1 MQKEQHIKG
10 KSLLKTFI
18 QLVLFVGLGIF
29 FIWLSLRSLSHDDIR
44 SMLEAM
50 EKINN
55 PKSWLIISAAA
66 AMAIFADFARAVRAR
81 ILLEPLGY
89 KPRLSMAFYSVMVCY
104 LANLALPRLGE
115 VLRCSFLQRFE
126 DVPFQKSLGTVVT
139 ERVVDIICWLV
150 LLVIS
155 IAVNTG
161 ILSEL
166 IVDQEAQQ
174 SLGAWLSAK
183 WSSLVH
189 GSGLY
194 LLIAIIVVLAVTIRL
209 THKWWRKSR
218 LCMKIRDFFLDL
230 WHGIVSIKDLPNPWR
245 FVFWTVMM
253 WIAYF
258 LGIYLC
264 MLSIPYLHGIG
275 PMTAFTILTFS
286 TVAFIISQG
295 GLGSFPLIVA
305 GILFLY
311 NIPYIQGLAAGWIGW
326 IMQTV
331 IVLVVGFLS
340 LLLASFYKKTNN
352 PTLKA

>member
-1 MQKEQHIKG
+1 MQKEQNIKG
-10 KSLLKTFI
+10 KSLLRTVI
-18 QLVLFVGLGIF
+18 QLVLFVGLGVF
-29 FIWLSLRSLSHDDIR
+29 FIWLSLRSLSHDDVR

-150 LLVIS
+150 LLIIS

-166 IVDQEAQQ
+166 IVDREAQL
-174 SLGAWLSAK
+174 SLGSWLSAK
-183 WSSLVH
+183 WSALIY

-194 LLIAIIVVLAVTIRL
+194 VLIAVVVVLAVAIHL
-209 THKWWRKSR
+209 TRKWWRKSKF
-218 LCMKIRDFFLDL
+218 CMKIRNFFVDM
-230 WHGIVSIKDLPNPWR
+230 WHGIVSIKDLPHPWR
-245 FVFWTVMM
+245 FVLWTILM

-275 PMTAFTILTFS
+275 PMVAFTILTFS
-286 TVAFIISQG
+286 TIAFIISQG

-311 NIPYIQGLAAGWIGW
+311 EVPYVQGLAAGWIGW

-331 IVLVVGFLS
+331 IVLAVGFLS
-340 LLLASFYKKTNN
+340 LLLASFYKKSNAPKTQ
-352 PTLKA
+352 A

>member
-1 MQKEQHIKG
+1 MQKEHNIKG
-10 KSLLKTFI
+10 KSLLRTVI

-29 FIWLSLRSLSHDDIR
+29 FIWLSLRSLSRDDIQ
-44 SMLEAM
+44 SMLKAM
-50 EKINN
+50 EEINN
-55 PKSWLIISAAA
+55 PKSWLLISAAA

-166 IVDQEAQQ
+166 IVDQEAQL
-174 SLGAWLSAK
+174 SLGAWLNAK
-183 WSSLVH
+183 WSALVH

-194 LLIAIIVVLAVTIRL
+194 LLTAIVIVLAVTIHL
-209 THKWWRKSR
+209 TRKWWRKSR
-218 LCMKIRDFFLDL
+218 LCMKIRDFFVDM
-230 WHGIVSIKDLPNPWR
+230 WHGIVSIKDLPSPWR
-245 FVFWTVMM
+245 FVFWTALM

-286 TVAFIISQG
+286 TIAFIISQG

-311 NIPYIQGLAAGWIGW
+311 EIPYIQGLAAGWIGW

-352 PTLKA
+352 STHKV